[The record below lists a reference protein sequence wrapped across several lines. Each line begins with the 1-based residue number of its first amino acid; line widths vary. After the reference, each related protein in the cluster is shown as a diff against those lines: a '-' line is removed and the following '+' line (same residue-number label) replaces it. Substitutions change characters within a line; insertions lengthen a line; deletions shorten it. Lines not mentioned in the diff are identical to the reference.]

1 MSKLWKLHKHFL
13 TSLCSVLLLTCLIGY
28 FVPIN
33 EVLAQEWRVPYGSE
47 PDFLLSTSAKLKLKK
62 FEEELTSEE
71 AKKELEEMVRKRME
85 MEEAIVEESEQRS
98 QLSSLEHLRD
108 GWAAEKERRSQ
119 LTPEEIREEYREK
132 QRKEREELLERTQVR
147 EKRDMVL
154 QLLEMGGG
162 GAGGAGEE
170 VIDYAPDCSFC
181 DLFVVF
187 FNTASSV
194 AKKSINTFSIPMMR
208 VVAMAFAIW
217 VALQI
222 ITFVSAPEVRDLKDL
237 ISTIM
242 NKSFI
247 IMLVLVF
254 LSTGAINFFNDFL
267 SPIYTTGQRLA
278 QTVISPDSKGLD
290 ETPPSCKGVSGI
302 YDHEE
307 GALPKPM
314 GDSIL
319 CTMSLIELRA
329 KTVKEL
335 GAACIKESWERA
347 FIIIPHWGYL
357 FVGLGLW
364 VGAMVII
371 LGVPFMMIDA
381 VFQLAVAGALLP
393 FGIACF
399 PFKATSGYTKK
410 IWETFLN
417 SMFAFVFVSVISLM
431 LVEGFLLVVGAAGDV
446 TVDNVLTKLSWYG
459 TAFLQ
464 ICFMCILSWSVLGT
478 AKEFAGEFAGSIS
491 STNIGSQIGTMG
503 ASAAKSFAV
512 KAGKETL
519 EAGVETTGKVV
530 KNTFGWAVGG
540 IKGAFRN
547 RKANKIIGD
556 SDTTGGNGRWERNKG
571 RKKSM
576 VTQTSTGSFVVDEKN
591 KNGSRKIQTDDFT
604 IVVDKN
610 GNTSI
615 RYNSQNAK
623 NMLKDNGKLEKG
635 KDKTRFEEL
644 QEKYEKEYLIIK
656 EKLEEAENAELKNQE
671 EIDKLKEDKER
682 AELILT
688 ATTQAAIEQRMPYA
702 SKKQTG
708 GAELE
713 RTVVFNND
721 GKYIGYD
728 QKMEDGSI
736 RKIRIAVSSANAN
749 GEKRLYT
756 EVTNIDANG
765 KGETLKSNGMIQA
778 KSTFKTTDGT
788 ATGEIKKDSYKTNYG
803 LSAHHEKY
811 RTHSG
816 ARYLD
821 REMQNGGT
829 FGFGSDEAKAIN
841 KAVTDGGKSFHEFGR
856 YHN

>member
-13 TSLCSVLLLTCLIGY
+13 TSLYSLFLFTCLVGY

-33 EVLAQEWRVPYGSE
+33 GALAQDKNQKIEINLKDIPPIEQKKSILGDEIPMTAQVCSTMVSNGVRYEQYFDHSTGKSYTYCEYQLPK
-47 PDFLLSTSAKLKLKK
+47 LNLSLNKL
-62 FEEELTSEE
+62 
-71 AKKELEEMVRKRME
+71 
-85 MEEAIVEESEQRS
+85 
-98 QLSSLEHLRD
+98 
-108 GWAAEKERRSQ
+108 
-119 LTPEEIREEYREK
+119 
-132 QRKEREELLERTQVR
+132 
-147 EKRDMVL
+147 
-154 QLLEMGGG
+154 
-162 GAGGAGEE
+162 
-170 VIDYAPDCSFC
+170 PDCSFC
-181 DLFVVF
+181 SLFEVF

-217 VALQI
+217 IALQI

-290 ETPPSCKGVSGI
+290 ETPPSCNGVSGI

-364 VGAMVII
+364 IGAMVII

-417 SMFAFVFVSVISLM
+417 SMFAFVFISVISLM
-431 LVEGFLLVVGAAGDV
+431 LVVAFLRIVGHTAEGT
-446 TVDNVLTKLSWYG
+446 TVQNVLVELPWFG
-459 TAFLQ
+459 PEFLQ
-464 ICFMCILSWSVLGT
+464 VCFVCILTWAVLGT

-540 IKGAFRN
+540 IKGALRN

-635 KDKTRFEEL
+635 NDKTRFEEL
-644 QEKYEKEYLIIK
+644 QEKYEKEYLKEYLIIK
-656 EKLEEAENAELKNQE
+656 EKLKEAENAELKNQE
-671 EIDKLKEDKER
+671 EIDKLKEDKKR

-688 ATTQAAIEQRMPYA
+688 ATTQAAVEQRMPYA
-702 SKKQTG
+702 SKKQIG
-708 GAELE
+708 GKELE
-713 RTVVFNND
+713 REPIIEGNKCV
-721 GKYIGYD
+721 GYVAI
-728 QKMEDGSI
+728 MEDGSI